1 MKITGG
7 TSEALALIK
16 KLKASGHLIDVY
28 SKEWMT
34 KANNTTFNAKEFDVL
49 VKKYSDDFAHHL
61 LVVSVE
67 KYNDEINGLFIK
79 IYPRLEKVLSGY
91 VYRPNFLFINLFT
104 QQLLAVGLGRKNNLF
119 AIPLDEDISLDM
131 SDLFENSYIK
141 KFTSLDHKNVLTEI
155 CKSVADLGICFC
167 EHEDFFISQDDD
179 LSEDEQNE
187 IDDQVAALFE
197 KQEKLTNLIKNYFP
211 DFDETEINTGDY

>member
-7 TSEALALIK
+7 TTEALALIK

-91 VYRPNFLFINLFT
+91 VHRPNFLFINLFT